1 MKKPASEKNPQS
13 IWLDTDIGDDT
24 DDLFALAL
32 ILASPELKLAG
43 ISTVFGRT
51 DERVRLART
60 FLAINGRETDVPV
73 HTGCGG
79 HIPCTMHT
87 WMSPQPFW
95 PNGPAQGAPIAQ
107 IGCAWPEE
115 RLSNPATAHGVEA
128 LAAHLRAHPGQTIP
142 IAIGALTNLATL
154 LLREPE
160 LKKTIP
166 RLIVMAGEFKTPKWE
181 WNVRCDP
188 LAAAVVFDSG
198 IPVEIIPW
206 EIGVSCTV
214 SRVQLER
221 LFAGGTR
228 NGRFLTR
235 AVRLWRKAK
244 YTPGHAAMPHLF
256 DPMAVAALMRPDWFT
271 WRRGRVAVSFAPDT
285 FGYTRFTADARGP
298 HRVAW
303 DVSAA
308 KAVRATWARMLSL

>member
-95 PNGPAQGAPIAQ
+95 PNGPAQGAP
-107 IGCAWPEE
+107 
-115 RLSNPATAHGVEA
+115 
-128 LAAHLRAHPGQTIP
+128 
-142 IAIGALTNLATL
+142 
-154 LLREPE
+154 
-160 LKKTIP
+160 
-166 RLIVMAGEFKTPKWE
+166 
-181 WNVRCDP
+181 
-188 LAAAVVFDSG
+188 
-198 IPVEIIPW
+198 
-206 EIGVSCTV
+206 
-214 SRVQLER
+214 
-221 LFAGGTR
+221 
-228 NGRFLTR
+228 
-235 AVRLWRKAK
+235 
-244 YTPGHAAMPHLF
+244 
-256 DPMAVAALMRPDWFT
+256 
-271 WRRGRVAVSFAPDT
+271 
-285 FGYTRFTADARGP
+285 
-298 HRVAW
+298 
-303 DVSAA
+303 
-308 KAVRATWARMLSL
+308 